1 MEDKIKNSKIN
12 EFFQRNMNRALL
24 CTSLVLSISLFLS
37 CEQLEDDEDIVVQHI
52 KAGVYDSTFN
62 YYPLNDQVDI
72 TLSPDS
78 TGWYL
83 MGNDTLILFI
93 SGDTLEMNISL
104 KLVNPDSTA
113 SDIYDS
119 GTFLQEYLDI
129 EHPQDFKIADTVC
142 LYGIGLGQYA
152 MFIYHKSYSLDE
164 NIYANNEGILD
175 TGYHATLPNYIWEF
189 AYNYSGGIHGF
200 DGGLWRTSSNI
211 RYLGFSYKG
220 KLGWI
225 KLDNTDIF
233 APKFLSVA
241 VQK

>member
-1 MEDKIKNSKIN
+1 MKGKIENRKID
-12 EFFQRNMNRALL
+12 EFFLKNLNRFIISTTLL
-24 CTSLVLSISLFLS
+24 LSLSMFLS
-37 CEQLEDDEDIVVQHI
+37 CEKEEVDEIKVQHI

-62 YYPLNDQVDI
+62 FYSINNQISINLI
-72 TLSPDS
+72 PDS
-78 TGWYL
+78 SGWYL
-83 MGNDTLILFI
+83 MGHDTLVLYVN
-93 SGDTLEMNISL
+93 GDTLKMNVAL
-104 KLVNPDSTA
+104 KVVNPDSTA

-119 GTFLQEYLDI
+119 ETFLLEYLDI

-175 TGYHATLPNYIWEF
+175 TGNHATRSNYIWEF
-189 AYNYSGGIHGF
+189 AYNYSGGIQGF

-225 KLDNTDIF
+225 ELDNTDIF
-233 APKFLSVA
+233 APKFLSMA